1 MCRRF
6 DRLHRNITQDVNSA
20 INGEFVLQGLTEMGI
35 WSPALNLKNRIIH
48 EEENPTATILEA
60 KETKPF
66 KPSLIIV
73 FFSSR
78 GPGGLTEN
86 ILKILHLDI
95 TVPGVAIIA
104 AIAPKMQSEYSAPDN
119 KPSSFGI
126 RSVTSM
132 ACPHVTGAMAFIKS
146 VHPQW
151 SFSVIKSALMTTG
164 LVMYL

>member
-1 MCRRF
+1 
-6 DRLHRNITQDVNSA
+6 
-20 INGEFVLQGLTEMGI
+20 MGI
-35 WSPALNLKNRIIH
+35 WSPALNLKNRMIH
-48 EEENPTATILEA
+48 EEGSVSKIPEISYISNPTGTILEA

-95 TVPGVAIIA
+95 TVPGVAIVA
-104 AIAPKMQSEYSAPDN
+104 AIAPKMQSEYSAPVN
-119 KPSSFGI
+119 NPSSFGI
-126 RSVTSM
+126 RSGTSM
-132 ACPHVTGAMAFIKS
+132 AYPHVTGAMAFIKL